1 MHLFFC
7 APHLLRGTNG
17 QGQVKVED
25 ILFDAGFESKDEA
38 LAYGVPP
45 GDTIVP
51 QTETIKPQMVKILS
65 VKLGTI
71 ATAVLSF

>member
-1 MHLFFC
+1 VEQLYPLVEHRKPKLH
-7 APHLLRGTNG
+7 PLLRGTNG

-38 LAYGVPP
+38 LAYGVLP

-51 QTETIKPQMVKILS
+51 QTETIKTRRDAWII
-65 VKLGTI
+65 TF
-71 ATAVLSF
+71 ASF